1 MPLLNTAF
9 AALSTPSTKIKH
21 VDALPF
27 IVFNQRMNDKDLIEH
42 LGGPASLAK
51 LLGYRT
57 ESGTQRVHNWKAR
70 GIPSKVRLAHP
81 ELLMPTL
88 MAKLRKQAKRAK

>member
-1 MPLLNTAF
+1 MRLVNT
-9 AALSTPSTKIKH
+9 LHKIKY

-27 IVFNQRMNDKDLIEH
+27 MVFNWRMDDKDLIDH
-42 LGGPASLAK
+42 LGGPASLAR

-70 GIPSKVRLAHP
+70 GIPSEVKLAHP
-81 ELLMPTL
+81 ELLMPAL

>member
-9 AALSTPSTKIKH
+9 AALSTPRAKIKH

-27 IVFNQRMNDKDLIEH
+27 IVFNWRMNDKDLIDH

-70 GIPSKVRLAHP
+70 GIPAQVKMAHP
-81 ELLMPTL
+81 ELLMPAL